1 MSSCRFFIEN
11 RWIYNL
17 IDSLLMVK
25 FWITTCNFW
34 YCREEE
40 MNTLVRFATKR
51 NKQVKRVEG
60 NWLMYFQG
68 SELFYFQY
76 NFPLKIEEDAER
88 VEYICSLAFSV
99 LKWVKHKFHF
109 KLGLMFL
116 YLKSVVNQILPLLS

>member
-1 MSSCRFFIEN
+1 
-11 RWIYNL
+11 
-17 IDSLLMVK
+17 
-25 FWITTCNFW
+25 
-34 YCREEE
+34 

-88 VEYICSLAFSV
+88 VEYICSRAFSV
-99 LKWVKHKFHF
+99 LK
-109 KLGLMFL
+109 
-116 YLKSVVNQILPLLS
+116 